1 MNKEKDWNTYKEIY
15 KNYTEYFHNEL
26 LKNNDSLHAKEYIKN
41 RGLKLEDVRNF
52 KLGYVTN
59 EIDFYDYL
67 LKKFDKKDL
76 NNSGIFYFD
85 EKKQKYINRFR
96 ERIIFPIKKYQER

>member
-1 MNKEKDWNTYKEIY
+1 MQKHI
-15 KNYTEYFHNEL
+15 
-26 LKNNDSLHAKEYIKN
+26 LKNS
-41 RGLKLEDVRNF
+41 GLKLEDVQNF
-52 KLGYVTN
+52 KLGFVTN

-67 LKKFDKKDL
+67 SKKFNKKDL

-96 ERIIFPIKKYQER
+96 ERIIFPINNISGDIIAMVVEQLKKIII